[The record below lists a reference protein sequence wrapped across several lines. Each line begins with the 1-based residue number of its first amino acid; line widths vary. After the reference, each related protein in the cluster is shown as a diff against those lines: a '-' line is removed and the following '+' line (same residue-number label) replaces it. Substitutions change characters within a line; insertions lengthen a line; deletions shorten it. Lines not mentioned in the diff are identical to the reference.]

1 MLSAALGAALMASAL
16 LSSHPTSAGACTTRV
31 VAAGMCGAEGAGGT
45 LVITDSREEPQVDAP
60 SNATSGSRPPAGD
73 SAADPKVTS
82 PVCVFDPI
90 FLLPQCTFV
99 AFEAHPPR
107 PGTEAMPSL
116 SVSDLAGFA
125 PATVRVAAEPDN
137 VGVAGLP
144 TNFLSAAQVHT
155 RTGELFGTPVR
166 VRFTPVG
173 YDYEYGD
180 GSSATLTAAGRSWR
194 DLGQAQ
200 FTATRTSHVYSHRGT
215 YSAEV
220 DIRYTAEVDLGTGWL
235 DVIGELRSEGEPQE
249 ITVYEARTALVA
261 RTCGENPAAP
271 GC

>member
-1 MLSAALGAALMASAL
+1 MRAIGVIAMLAMTGSIL
-16 LSSHPTSAGACTTRV
+16 LPTAQVV
-31 VAAGMCGAEGAGGT
+31 VAKTCTAAEQSTYGCVGGGSIVTVTETRRTPGRDAEPRSQRTDAGHENPGET
-45 LVITDSREEPQVDAP
+45 TAP
-60 SNATSGSRPPAGD
+60 F
-73 SAADPKVTS
+73 
-82 PVCVFDPI
+82 VCVFDAL
-90 FLLPQCTFV
+90 LLPHCV
-99 AFEAHPPR
+99 AIEAHPPR
-107 PGTEAMPSL
+107 PGTDAMPSL

-125 PATVRVAAEPDN
+125 PATARVAAEPDN

-194 DLGQAQ
+194 DLRQAQ

-249 ITVYEARTALVA
+249 ITVHEARTALVA